1 MTNGRDEEMPY
12 DDPDARMPPPLT
24 PVVFEI
30 LIALADQPRHGYG
43 VMQEVEARGGT
54 RLRAGTLYRAI
65 DRLLTEG
72 HIEEVT
78 ATTQPAGGDGRR
90 RTYRLTRLGRRVA
103 IAEAQRLATALDAAR
118 MKKLLQPDRA

>member
-1 MTNGRDEEMPY
+1 MPY
-12 DDPDARMPPPLT
+12 IDPDTRMHRPLT

-43 VMQEVEARGGT
+43 VMQEVEARSGT

-65 DRLLTEG
+65 DRLLTGG

-78 ATTQPAGGDGRR
+78 ATTQPAGRDGRR
-90 RTYRLTRLGRRVA
+90 RTYRLTKLGRRVA
-103 IAEAQRLATALDAAR
+103 MAEAQRLAKALDAAR
-118 MKKLLQPDRA
+118 GKKLLQPEQA

>member
-1 MTNGRDEEMPY
+1 MGQAYKMP
-12 DDPDARMPPPLT
+12 DNDPDTRMHLPLT

-30 LIALADQPRHGYG
+30 LIALADQPLHGYA
-43 VMQEVEARGGT
+43 VMQEVAARSGT

-78 ATTQPAGGDGRR
+78 AATSDGDGRR
-90 RTYRLTRLGRRVA
+90 RYYRLTKLGRRVA
-103 IAEAQRLATALDAAR
+103 MAEAQRLAAALDAAR
-118 MKKLLQPDRA
+118 AKKLLQPGQA

>member
-1 MTNGRDEEMPY
+1 MSY
-12 DDPDARMPPPLT
+12 DDPNTRIHLPLT

-43 VMQEVEARGGT
+43 VMQEVEARSGT

-78 ATTQPAGGDGRR
+78 ATTQPANRDGRR
-90 RTYRLTRLGRRVA
+90 RTYRLTKLGRRVA
-103 IAEAQRLATALDAAR
+103 VSEAQRLAAALDAAR
-118 MKKLLQPDRA
+118 AKKLLQPEQA